1 MTQIAVGND
10 QPRHAHTHP
19 EHPALQLVPPERPA
33 RQAHPE
39 LEPTHPEQE
48 LTRPEQAHPD
58 QEPTHPERAHH
69 EQAHTEHPST
79 AARPRAAADS
89 MMQCCLRAQS
99 KATQHGAYA
108 RFLGRN
114 PLHPDARAPYRA
126 AVGESEV
133 ASILAALGPEW
144 AVFHVEPDAPQPDP
158 SEPDAPVVITEPHID
173 HLIIGPPGIF
183 AITSKNH
190 TGHTVIATG
199 DAIIL
204 DTRKTRY
211 MAKSL
216 YEASRAS
223 EFLQR
228 ATGAPVAAT
237 PLIVVVGVQKI
248 ARRIKPPLVR
258 VVPSSKL
265 VQVLAKEPRVM
276 SDDMVAYLARTADLC
291 STWRNRTMRVEE
303 TRQHVRFERLQE
315 EVRTAGK
322 RRRVW
327 SLALSLALLV
337 GMPATAFATST
348 LVISL
353 LQA

>member
-1 MTQIAVGND
+1 MTPIALRNE
-10 QPRHAHTHP
+10 QPGHARASAGRAALAQRTTAQP
-19 EHPALQLVPPERPA
+19 EHPPIGTDDQRAL
-33 RQAHPE
+33 
-39 LEPTHPEQE
+39 T
-48 LTRPEQAHPD
+48 
-58 QEPTHPERAHH
+58 
-69 EQAHTEHPST
+69 
-79 AARPRAAADS
+79 DS
-89 MMQCCLRAQS
+89 RMKYCLRVQS
-99 KATQHGAYA
+99 NAKQRGVVA
-108 RFLGRN
+108 RFLGFN
-114 PLHPDARAPYRA
+114 PLHPDARGPYRG

-133 ASILAALGPEW
+133 AGILAALGPEW
-144 AVFHVEPDAPQPDP
+144 QVLHVEPDARQPDAFQ
-158 SEPDAPVVITEPHID
+158 PDAPGSGRLTAEPDID

-199 DAIIL
+199 DAVIL
-204 DTRKTRY
+204 DTRKTQY

-228 ATGAPVAAT
+228 VTGAPVTVT
-237 PLIVVVGVQKI
+237 PLIVVVGVQRI
-248 ARRIKPPLVR
+248 ARRLKPPIVR

-265 VQVLAKEPRVM
+265 AQLLAKEPRVM
-276 SDDMVAYLARTADLC
+276 SDETVDFFSRAADLC
-291 STWRNRTMRVEE
+291 STWRNRTTLAEE
-303 TRQHVRFERLQE
+303 TRQHVRFERLQD
-315 EVRTAGK
+315 EVGIAGK

-327 SLALSLALLV
+327 SLAVSLVLLV